1 MKGSILDY
9 QPDSRSGVISGDD
22 GQRYQF
28 DASQWQ
34 GSEEIGAGRSVD
46 FVANGDKAESI
57 YPDKAAA
64 NNAASTKKIAA
75 ALLAFFL
82 GAFGAHKFYLGY
94 TKQGVIMLV
103 VFLLGFIL
111 LGLPSIVIGVIA
123 FVEFVIYLTKSDD
136 EFDRIYVQGVRPWF

>member
-9 QPDSRSGVISGDD
+9 QPDSRSGVISGED

-28 DASQWQ
+28 DAPQWQ
-34 GSEEIGAGRSVD
+34 GSDEISAGRSID

-57 YPDKAAA
+57 YPDKAAVS
-64 NNAASTKKIAA
+64 NTASTKKIAA

-94 TKQGVIMLV
+94 TKQGIIMLV

-111 LGLPSIVIGVIA
+111 LGLPSIVIGIIA